1 MTTIN
6 ISILVDSI
14 KVVVVGVSSLQYL
27 WTILAG
33 IILANMKVFALNV
46 LLYITGLTDVQAV
59 QALPP
64 PCPKIGHFRY
74 NKRLKF

>member
-6 ISILVDSI
+6 VSILVDSI

-27 WTILAG
+27 GTILAG
-33 IILANMKVFALNV
+33 VILANMEVFALNV
-46 LLYITGLTDVQAV
+46 LLYITGLTDVQTV

-64 PCPKIGHFRY
+64 SCPQIGHFRF
-74 NKRLKF
+74 NKGLKF